1 MWANVSDIASPSTLP
16 PASMMNLHDSNQST
30 PAIHDLSD
38 LCHAATFLTVLR
50 RPQSAECQARNTP
63 RLYNSTRCRCS
74 VRRCK
79 TLLVDSEG
87 RHHHLQRGFRPGALI
102 RTELTST
109 IKAATRRLTNTPR
122 DCRAKLIH
130 PLTIA
135 CSLFFQ
141 QCTGLHRL
149 RGSNVRSA
157 QPGVP
162 VGPL

>member
-1 MWANVSDIASPSTLP
+1 MSCRMSGTPYPQTVVSLA
-16 PASMMNLHDSNQST
+16 LHR
-30 PAIHDLSD
+30 IHQ
-38 LCHAATFLTVLR
+38 TER
-50 RPQSAECQARNTP
+50 RLWICG
-63 RLYNSTRCRCS
+63 NSTRCRCS

-109 IKAATRRLTNTPR
+109 IKAATRRLANTRR
-122 DCRAKLIH
+122 DCWAKLIH

-157 QPGVP
+157 QPGSNP
-162 VGPL
+162 ATSQEERLSPGAKARTYHSMPHP